1 MYTIMCNYIPVI
13 RLNYANFR
21 PCGYICLYI
30 MGSTLSMIWYLV
42 KALLSCAIQNRPH
55 RCCLDH
61 PASISPECSHGH
73 HGSAVDPAIISSL
86 DLDVARHVVV
96 NPLYAHL
103 SGAVGIRGN
112 PWELRSLSVFK
123 ATRTSRLRN
132 DAIPKHL
139 RILR

>member
-1 MYTIMCNYIPVI
+1 MNYICMYTIMCNYIPVI
-13 RLNYANFR
+13 RLNYANFH

-112 PWELRSLSVFK
+112 FVHCQS
-123 ATRTSRLRN
+123 SRRPGHQGSEMTLYQS
-132 DAIPKHL
+132 I
-139 RILR
+139 